1 MASLLGPFILNSKRR
16 GGSVSQGVSESRQR
30 EDWKEEVTVGDR
42 GMVASRKWHS
52 QQLGSAVLLGCSAG
66 LPDTR
71 VSAGRVVS
79 HGQLPPACHR
89 ASLGVEALVWEA
101 CLHTGAQPAPRPGRA
116 QLVRWWAQSRAQ
128 GKDKGRVGSE
138 GEWAPGNAP
147 TGQASNKHRRGAWGG
162 GARTAAGLPLRTCRP
177 GLASMQLVAP
187 WAPKKMPGAG

>member
-1 MASLLGPFILNSKRR
+1 METGEQWPLESGTVSSWGLLCF
-16 GGSVSQGVSESRQR
+16 SV
-30 EDWKEEVTVGDR
+30 
-42 GMVASRKWHS
+42 
-52 QQLGSAVLLGCSAG
+52 VLLAFQTPEYLWGEWSAT
-66 LPDTR
+66 D
-71 VSAGRVVS
+71 SC
-79 HGQLPPACHR
+79 HPPATEHP
-89 ASLGVEALVWEA
+89 LGWRHWSGRPVYTQEP
-101 CLHTGAQPAPRPGRA
+101 QPAPRPGRA

-138 GEWAPGNAP
+138 GEWAPGNAL